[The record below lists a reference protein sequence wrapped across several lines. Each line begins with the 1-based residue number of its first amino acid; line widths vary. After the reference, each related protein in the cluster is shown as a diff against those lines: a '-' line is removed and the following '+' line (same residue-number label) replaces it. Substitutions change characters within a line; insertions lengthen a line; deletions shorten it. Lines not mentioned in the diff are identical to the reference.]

1 MVTTVAEMSASTPD
15 EPTLLEVRLDGRRH
29 TGLDWGGSGRDLV
42 LLHPNG
48 FGAGVFDPLAR
59 LLRTRHRVVGLDL
72 GGQGQADPPGDLAA
86 FRMLDVADEVLA
98 VLAALDVRP
107 PYLLLGHSLG
117 GVIATLVD
125 RAAPGAVERLVLCE
139 PVIFPRDLDRPPST
153 MADGARRRRA
163 IWPSIDAMRER
174 YREAGPLAE
183 LDPRALDG
191 YLRHGTVTLPTGE
204 IALATPPEIEALIF
218 EITQSERGGY
228 PAWDH
233 LPALEGRAT
242 IISGTTTN
250 LPDDLFARQA
260 ERARVPHLRV
270 DGGHLFPAQY
280 PEATA
285 ALVADLLAP
294 SGG

>member
-1 MVTTVAEMSASTPD
+1 MAATGPAD
-15 EPTLLEVRLDGRRH
+15 PTLFEVRLDGRLH

-59 LLRTRHRVVGLDL
+59 LLRTRYRVLAVDL
-72 GGQGQADPPGDLAA
+72 GGQGRADPPADLAT
-86 FRMLDVADEVLA
+86 FRLAEVADEVLT

-117 GVIATLVD
+117 GVVATLVD

-163 IWPSIDAMRER
+163 VWPSVDAMRER
-174 YREAGPLAE
+174 YRDAGPLAE

-191 YLRHGTVTLPTGE
+191 YLAHGTVPMPNGE
-204 IALATPPEIEALIF
+204 VALATPPEIEALVF

-233 LPALEGRAT
+233 LPALAGRAT
-242 IISGTTTN
+242 IVSGTTTN
-250 LPDDLFARQA
+250 LPDDLFVRQA
-260 ERARVPHLRV
+260 ARAGVDHIRVE
-270 DGGHLFPAQY
+270 GGHLFPGQY

-285 ALVADLLAP
+285 QLVLDLLAGTER
-294 SGG
+294 S